1 MFSFDNV
8 TEENAI
14 TRNLNL
20 PYIPDHPFEV
30 LINRDAG
37 SRKINTLLNL

>member
-8 TEENAI
+8 TEENAV
-14 TRNLNL
+14 THNLNW

-30 LINRDAG
+30 LIIGDAG
-37 SRKINTLLNL
+37 SRKINALLNL